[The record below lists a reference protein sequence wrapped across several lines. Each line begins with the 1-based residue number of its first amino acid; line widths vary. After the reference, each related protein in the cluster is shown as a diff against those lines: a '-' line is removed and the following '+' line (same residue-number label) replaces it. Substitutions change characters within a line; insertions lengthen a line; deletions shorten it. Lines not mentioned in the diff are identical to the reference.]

1 VGGIQACEE
10 LPEVNIKKP
19 PAGKTDK
26 PAGGFFVVF
35 RRNGAENTPK
45 QLLGDNSFGFPL
57 VFFAYIL
64 YNAHINK

>member
-1 VGGIQACEE
+1 MGGIQTREK
-10 LPEVNIKKP
+10 LPEINRKP

-26 PAGGFFVVF
+26 PAGGFLLCSGE
-35 RRNGAENTPK
+35 NGAENTPK

-57 VFFAYIL
+57 VFFIYIL